1 MNDGKKAIGV
11 PGFYTVLG
19 AEYDIKPI
27 DGLTATARLN
37 HSGSQYADQANSKK
51 IDSYTTL
58 DLGVRYRTA
67 LNANQNQMTV
77 RAGVDNVTDE
87 NYWSGA
93 DDSGTYLF
101 RGEPRTFKV
110 SVGYAF

>member
-1 MNDGKKAIGV
+1 M
-11 PGFYTVLG
+11 
-19 AEYDIKPI
+19 
-27 DGLTATARLN
+27 
-37 HSGSQYADQANSKK
+37 
-51 IDSYTTL
+51 
-58 DLGVRYRTA
+58 RYRLA
-67 LNANQNQMTV
+67 LNENQNQMTV

-110 SVGYAF
+110 SVGYEF